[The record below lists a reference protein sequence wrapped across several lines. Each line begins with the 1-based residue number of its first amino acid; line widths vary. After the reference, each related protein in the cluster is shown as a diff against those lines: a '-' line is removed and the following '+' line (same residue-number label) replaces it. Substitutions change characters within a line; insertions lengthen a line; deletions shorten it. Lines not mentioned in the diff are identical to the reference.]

1 MKVTNGLDLQ
11 AQRITN
17 MADPSVA
24 SDAVTKNYADN
35 LARGAKWKDPVRAA
49 TTANGALATAFANA
63 QTVDGVVLATG
74 DRVLLKNQTAG
85 AENGIYVVAA
95 AGAPARAVDAATAGQ
110 ITAGVAVYVQEGTVN
125 ADKAFA
131 VTTDGAITI
140 GTTSTTWGQ
149 LGGGTSYVAGNG
161 LALAGS
167 TFSAQAVAAGGIVS
181 APAGL
186 SVDTTVVARKFS
198 ANVGNGTLTSIAV
211 THNLGTKDV
220 EVSLR
225 ETATDAGVLCDYV
238 ATDINNVTFTFPTA
252 PAANAYRA
260 TIVG

>member
-17 MADPSVA
+17 VADPSLA

-49 TTANGALATAFANA
+49 TTANGLLATAYANA

-74 DRVLLKNQTAG
+74 DRILLKNQTTG
-85 AENGIYVVAA
+85 SENGIYVVAV
-95 AGAPARAVDAATAGQ
+95 AGAPTRAVDAATAGQ
-110 ITAGVAVYVQEGTVN
+110 ITAGTAVYVTEGTTN
-125 ADKAFA
+125 ADKAFT

-140 GTTSTTWGQ
+140 GTTATTWGQ
-149 LGGGTSYVAGNG
+149 LGGGTSYLAGNG
-161 LALAGS
+161 LALVGS
-167 TFSAQAVAAGGIVS
+167 TFSVQPVAGGGIIAAAGGV
-181 APAGL
+181 
-186 SVDTTVVARKFS
+186 SVDPAVVARKFS
-198 ANVGNGTLTSIAV
+198 ANVGNGALTSIAV

-220 EVSLR
+220 GVSLR